1 MRIHILQSRM
11 SFEQADILQYY
22 LDAKEQVINAK
33 IQERTADV
41 TVSYQGSREEILSV
55 LEAFTYERAQVPEVY
70 LKNSGRQMNREY
82 WDRLVNKTVIYF
94 GNKIFLPYPIRAGI
108 TMITSVKYIWKGLT
122 TLARR
127 RIEVPVLDATAIG
140 VSIFR
145 GDISTASSVMFL
157 LSLGEILE
165 EWTHKKSVG
174 DLARSMS
181 LNISKVWLV
190 RDGQEIMVPV
200 TEIRSGDPVRVHMG
214 NVIPFDGCVIEGE
227 AMVNQASLTGESV
240 PVRRAEGS
248 TVYAGTVVEEGEITF
263 KVKEAN
269 GSSKYEKIMAMIEE
283 SEKLKSSLESKA
295 EHLADRLVPYTFL
308 GTGLVWL
315 LTRNMT
321 KTISVLMVDFSCA
334 LKLAMPLS
342 VLSAIREAS
351 THDITVKGGKYLE
364 AMADATT
371 IVFDKTGTLTKAQP
385 TVVEVIS
392 FNEKSPD
399 ELLRI
404 AACLE
409 EHFPHSMAKAVV
421 REAEKKHLVHEELHS
436 KVEYIVAHGISS
448 MLEDKK
454 VVIGSYHF
462 VFEDE
467 KAQIPAEK
475 QELFDHLSAEYS
487 HLYMAI
493 DGRLAA
499 VICIEDPL
507 RPEAAEVV
515 KELKKTGITKVV
527 MMTGDSD
534 RIARTIA
541 ERVGVDEYYS
551 EVLPEDKAGFVEK
564 EKAAG
569 RKVIMIGDGINDSP
583 ALSASDV
590 GIAIS
595 DGAEIA
601 REIADVTIGADNL
614 YEVVTLKK
622 LSNALMKRIR
632 KNYKAIVGINA
643 SLIALGVAGVF
654 QPTTSALLH
663 NTSTLVISM
672 KSMKNLLGKEENEE
686 EAAHGEMN
694 LELAVQ

>member
-11 SFEQADILQYY
+11 SFEQADTLQYY

-392 FNEKSPD
+392 FNEKLPD

-475 QELFDHLSAEYS
+475 QELFDHLSAEYY

-632 KNYKAIVGINA
+632 KNYKVIVGINA